1 MSPLVL
7 LVEDEVLVRLT
18 AAVGL
23 EEAGFT
29 VLEADDAE
37 QAVALL
43 SSHDDICAVFTD
55 VNMPGSMD
63 GIDLAQLVHARWPDV
78 RILVT
83 TGGADLS
90 AGGLPDGSEFVAKPY
105 HAEQIVSCLRRALA
119 A

>member
-7 LVEDEVLVRLT
+7 LVEDEILVRLT

-29 VLEADDAE
+29 VIEADDAE
-37 QAVALL
+37 QALELL

-63 GIDLAQLVHARWPDV
+63 GIDLAQLVHTRWPDV

-90 AGGLPDGSEFVAKPY
+90 GGLPDGSEFVAKPY
-105 HAEQIVSCLRRALA
+105 HAEQIVSYLRRALA

>member
-1 MSPLVL
+1 MAPLVL
-7 LVEDEVLVRLT
+7 LVEDEILVRLT

-23 EEAGFT
+23 EEAGFA
-29 VLEADDAE
+29 VLEADDAQ
-37 QAVALL
+37 QALEIL

-55 VNMPGSMD
+55 VNMPGSLD
-63 GIDLAQLVHARWPDV
+63 GIDLAQLVHDRWPDV

-90 AGGLPDGSEFVAKPY
+90 GGLPDGSEFVAKPY

>member
-7 LVEDEVLVRLT
+7 LVEDEILVRLT

-29 VLEADDAE
+29 VIEADDAE
-37 QAVALL
+37 QALELL
-43 SSHDDICAVFTD
+43 SNHDGICAVFTD

-63 GIDLAQLVHARWPDV
+63 GIDLAQLVHTRWPDV

-90 AGGLPDGSEFVAKPY
+90 GGLPDGREFVAKLC
-105 HAEQIVSCLRRALA
+105 HAEQIVSYLRRALA